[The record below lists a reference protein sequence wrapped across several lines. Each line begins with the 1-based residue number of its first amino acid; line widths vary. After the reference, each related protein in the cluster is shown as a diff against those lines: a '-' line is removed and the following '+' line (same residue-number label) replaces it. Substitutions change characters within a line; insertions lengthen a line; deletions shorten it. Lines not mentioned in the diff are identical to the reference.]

1 MISKRFDNYKY
12 MYKNLWQWDKKSYL
26 LCFIRSVL
34 IILLPLC
41 MALIPKVIIDL
52 VMSGTPINRFV
63 AITIGLSLLIC
74 TISWIEPYIKEKLS
88 AATENSRVRYR
99 IVAFKKLLNMNYAEL
114 ESNEQQK
121 KYEKAKMFIYA
132 GKYTPL
138 LDFLD
143 INSTILS
150 SAFGILFYSLIIS
163 KINPYLIIFI
173 VLVCALEYG
182 LSIYLKKYEFRVIG
196 DEIGIYAKFDYLYRI
211 SVDDKNGKDIR
222 LFSAQNFFS
231 NVLKNL
237 LKTHGKVM
245 TSITKKTISNTVL
258 ESVLSLAR
266 DITIYFFLIAAVIN
280 GNIGVSDFV
289 FLFGITTGF
298 NGWVTALSQQMI
310 SFYEINKQ
318 CGYYRDF
325 IAQEF
330 GDENENEKEKG
341 IVIDKIE
348 KIEFKNVSFSY
359 DGVKKILNNISFILN
374 DNESTALVGC
384 NGAGKTTII
393 KLLCGFYEPQEGE
406 ILINDTNI
414 NYIQKNSLLKLIG
427 AVFQDYTFLPMEIQ
441 HNITMQKSKHI
452 NYEDMYYAAKQAGIY
467 DKITNLTNSFNAKM
481 EKQIYEDAVE
491 FSGGENQKLLLA
503 RALYKNTDLLIL
515 DEPTSALD
523 PIAESRIYEQYR
535 KMTNGK
541 ISVFVSHRL
550 ASTQFCDKILFLNN
564 GSITESGSHGELLKN
579 KGDYWKMYNTQSY
592 FYRKGSDIYEN

>member
-1 MISKRFDNYKY
+1 MISKKFNNYKY
-12 MYKNLWQWDKKSYL
+12 MYKNLWQWDKKSYF
-26 LCFIRSVL
+26 LCFIRSIL

-52 VMSGTPINRFV
+52 VMLDAPINRFI
-63 AITIGLSLLIC
+63 AITIGLSLFIC
-74 TISWIEPYIKEKLS
+74 TISWIEPYIKEKLN
-88 AATENSRVRYR
+88 AITENSRVRYR
-99 IVAFKKLLNMNYAEL
+99 ILAFKKLLEMDYAEL
-114 ESNEQQK
+114 ESNEQKK

-150 SAFGILFYSLIIS
+150 SVFGILFYSLIIS

-173 VLVCALEYG
+173 VLVCILEYG
-182 LSIYLKKYEFRVIG
+182 LSIYLKKFEFRVIG
-196 DEIGIYAKFDYLYRI
+196 GEIDIYTKFDYLYRI

-222 LFSAQNFFS
+222 LFSAQNFFA
-231 NVLKNL
+231 NVLKTL
-237 LKTHGKVM
+237 LETHSKVM
-245 TSITKKTISNTVL
+245 TSITRKTISNTLL
-258 ESVLSLAR
+258 ESALSLAR
-266 DITIYFFLIAAVIN
+266 DVTIYFFLIAAVIN

-298 NGWVTALSQQMI
+298 NSWVTALSQQMI

-318 CGYYRDF
+318 CGFYRDF
-325 IAQEF
+325 ITQEF
-330 GDENENEKEKG
+330 YDEKEKG
-341 IVIDKIE
+341 ITIDKIK

-359 DGVKKILNNISFILN
+359 DGAKKILNSISFILN
-374 DNESTALVGC
+374 DSESTALVGC

-393 KLLCGFYEPQEGE
+393 KLLCGFYKPQEGE
-406 ILINDTNI
+406 ILINDIPI
-414 NYIQKNSLLKLIG
+414 NSIKKDSLLKLIG
-427 AVFQDYTFLPMEIQ
+427 AVFQDYIFLPMEIQ
-441 HNITMQKSKHI
+441 HNITMQQSEQI
-452 NYEDMYYAAKQAGIY
+452 NYKDMHYAAKQAGIY
-467 DKITNLTNSFNAKM
+467 NKIVNLNNSFNAKM
-481 EKQIYEDAVE
+481 VKQIYEDAVE

-523 PIAESRIYEQYR
+523 PIAESKIYEQYR
-535 KMTNGK
+535 EMTSGK

-564 GSITESGSHGELLKN
+564 GSIKEQGSHSELLEN

-592 FYRKGSDIYEN
+592 FYRKGSDIHEN